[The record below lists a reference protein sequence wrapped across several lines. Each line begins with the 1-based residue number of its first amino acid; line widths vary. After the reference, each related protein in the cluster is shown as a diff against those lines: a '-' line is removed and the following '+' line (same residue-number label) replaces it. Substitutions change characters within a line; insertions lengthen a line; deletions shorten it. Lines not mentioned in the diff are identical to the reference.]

1 MFRID
6 RQQIQPSRIR
16 RRRRPLKSRNRRERR
31 KHRRSRPQ
39 LLQRQRRRRCPLHQR
54 PRPSHL
60 PRLRLRHRRRASVS
74 HLFPVLTGDFTRRR
88 LRWLPR
94 GPGTNSSVYF
104 SWKIRHS
111 RSRHLSCHRRCSPQV
126 IASRRHRRHQC
137 LRRRRRWPLRR
148 HRLLAMPR
156 QSPVCCR
163 CYFRRSRAAAND
175 RVARAAIT
183 ADQNHAAKVA
193 PVTPRPTSRHRYLL
207 RGA

>member
-1 MFRID
+1 MHVAARSSEGPAFFHRVPAHGN
-6 RQQIQPSRIR
+6 RTSIR
-16 RRRRPLKSRNRRERR
+16 EKTDTIS
-31 KHRRSRPQ
+31 
-39 LLQRQRRRRCPLHQR
+39 
-54 PRPSHL
+54 PRLTGPSHL

-94 GPGTNSSVYF
+94 GPGTNSSVCF
-104 SWKIRHS
+104 SWKIPHS

-175 RVARAAIT
+175 RVSRAAIT
-183 ADQNHAAKVA
+183 ADQHHAARVA
-193 PVTPRPTSRHRYLL
+193 PVTPGPTSRHRYLL